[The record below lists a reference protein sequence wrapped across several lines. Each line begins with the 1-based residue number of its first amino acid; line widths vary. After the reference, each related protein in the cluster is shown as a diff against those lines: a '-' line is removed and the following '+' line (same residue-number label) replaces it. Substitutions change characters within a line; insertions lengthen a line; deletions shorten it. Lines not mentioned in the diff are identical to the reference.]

1 MSVTRTKTIPWRD
14 IKRDVVDQA
23 MSDQTKQSLKSAMED
38 SLALGQLRDAVE
50 LKQTDVAERLGI
62 SQGNVSRLERRED
75 LYLST
80 LREYVEAL
88 GGELDL
94 VARFPDGMT
103 VRLDPAASQRDEWT
117 RAEG

>member
-1 MSVTRTKTIPWRD
+1 MVMVTRTKRMKWKD
-14 IKRDVVDQA
+14 IKRNDIDKASRAIVGNQLHQA
-23 MSDQTKQSLKSAMED
+23 VADAMG
-38 SLALGQLRDAVE
+38 LGQLRDAVE

-88 GGELDL
+88 GGELEL
-94 VARFPDGMT
+94 VARFPDGMS
-103 VRLDPAASQRDEWT
+103 VRLDPASPT
-117 RAEG
+117 